1 MSTHDRTMSQD
12 VLSPEHIR
20 GTEDPG
26 TLEAAL
32 AAPHLGE
39 EHDLAHKEEQEAGA
53 PPAQTRDRKA
63 ALRHAAIL
71 FAERLAFGA
80 LLVGLWAL
88 VAQLEIID
96 PLVISNPGDVASWL
110 GDAVGGSE
118 LWSNLW
124 STLQATLIAFVLA
137 SVVGVV
143 VGIGLALMPH
153 VERIVSPFLDAA
165 NAMPRIAFA
174 PIFVIGFGLTTSA
187 KVALA
192 FTVVVFILITSAR
205 AGVRSVDVEHMRLAA
220 VLGANRRH
228 MFFKILLPVATPAIF
243 GGLRLGIIYAL
254 LGVVTSEIIAA
265 KNGIGQLLQQYAA
278 TFQTDAVYGLMIV
291 LAVVAVLLNV
301 VMNRVERHFLR
312 WQPNHTH

>member
-1 MSTHDRTMSQD
+1 MSSYDHTKPRDP
-12 VLSPEHIR
+12 LAPERIS

-32 AAPHLGE
+32 AAPHLDE
-39 EHDLAHKEEQEAGA
+39 DHDLGHRVEEEAGA

-63 ALRHAAIL
+63 ALRHAGVL
-71 FAERLAFGA
+71 TLERLAFGA

-88 VAQLEIID
+88 IAELEIID
-96 PLVISNPGDVASWL
+96 PLVISNPGDVGSWL

-124 STLQATLIAFVLA
+124 STLSATLIAYVLA
-137 SVVGVV
+137 SAVGVV
-143 VGIGLALMPH
+143 IGICLALLPR
-153 VERIVSPFLDAA
+153 VERIVSPYLDAA

-174 PIFVIGFGLTTSA
+174 PIFVIAFGLTTSA

-228 MFFKILLPVATPAIF
+228 MFLKILLPVATPAIF

-265 KNGIGQLLQQYAA
+265 RDGMGQLLQEYAA
-278 TFQTDAVYGLMIV
+278 TFQTDAVYGIMIV
-291 LAVVAVLLNV
+291 LAIVAVLLNV

-312 WQPNHTH
+312 WQPTHTH